1 MVAVRRGSEGGTCG
15 MTARSRRSSP
25 LLSTDA
31 AARILHFKKTKKTKK
46 TRAPWR
52 DLFLKGRGLSLRIQ
66 LPFRRIIDAR
76 PLVCLRCSSQHGSL
90 RYTGGKPAISTA
102 HRGGLCENKKCDCS
116 RKWRERHFLFY
127 AFDFFLRTQ
136 CRCMWRWI
144 TSCVWRTWRAAVE
157 RGAPTVE
164 MCGLEHFF

>member
-1 MVAVRRGSEGGTCG
+1 MRDDNKVS
-15 MTARSRRSSP
+15 SFLSSP
-25 LLSTDA
+25 LNRHCCA
-31 AARILHFKKTKKTKK
+31 HFAFQKKKQK

-52 DLFLKGRGLSLRIQ
+52 DLFLKGWGLSLRIQ

-102 HRGGLCENKKCDCS
+102 HCGG
-116 RKWRERHFLFY
+116 FLFY

-136 CRCMWRWI
+136 CRCMWRWM